1 LNLLRELSEKPWTTP
16 QGPRADV
23 ATLPSA
29 TIGLRLFLG
38 VVTVLFSLLT
48 VAYGERM
55 SYEEWRPLPDSWLMW
70 LNIAVLVGASVALQ
84 WARVSARRGDLL
96 GVRQGL
102 TAGGF
107 FTFAFLGGQIWA
119 WQQLSG
125 YDFIATTSPANAFF
139 YLITALHGLHLLGGL
154 VAWGVTTERVFRGAP
169 LAKIRLSINLCAVYW
184 HYLLGVWL
192 ALFVLLFLPGGAL
205 PIVCRAFTP

>member
-1 LNLLRELSEKPWTTP
+1 MNLLRELMQKPWTDT
-16 QGPRADV
+16 QGPTGAV

-29 TIGLRLFLG
+29 TIGLRFFLG
-38 VVTVLFSLLT
+38 VVTVLFFLLT

-70 LNIAVLVGASVALQ
+70 SNLFVLVMASVALQ
-84 WARVSARRGDLL
+84 WARVSARRPDMHS
-96 GVRQGL
+96 VRRGL
-102 TAGGF
+102 IIGGA
-107 FTFAFLGGQIWA
+107 FTFAFLIGQLWA
-119 WQQLSG
+119 WQQLSA
-125 YDFIATTSPANAFF
+125 YNFIATSSPANAFF

-169 LAKIRLSINLCAVYW
+169 MPKTRLAIDLCAVYW
-184 HYLLGVWL
+184 HYLLGIWL
-192 ALFVLLFLPGGAL
+192 LLFVLLFLPGGAV